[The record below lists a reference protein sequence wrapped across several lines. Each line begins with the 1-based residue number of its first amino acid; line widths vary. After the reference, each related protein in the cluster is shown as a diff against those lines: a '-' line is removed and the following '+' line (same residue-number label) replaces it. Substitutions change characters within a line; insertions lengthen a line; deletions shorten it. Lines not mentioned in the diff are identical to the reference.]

1 MKKLP
6 IIISIVASLAVGIGA
21 GIAIGV
27 ATSNTKAKP
36 NSSSEPFSSSESVPS
51 ISSSSISSESSIPSS
66 SSSSSSSSISSL
78 PVVVNYIVSFKN
90 YDGTLLS
97 ETVVKEGATATYTG
111 PTPTR
116 METAECTYTFSGWDQ
131 PLENI
136 TSDCVRVAQFTETLK
151 PVTNYYKVTFKN
163 YDDTLLQEVTVE
175 EGHTAVYTG
184 QTPTKPNTPTHYYT
198 FTGWDASLENITS
211 DCVRVAQFSETQTK
225 YTVSFKNYD
234 GTLLYETY
242 VEAGKTATYMGPTPT
257 REEDAERTYTFKG
270 WDHSLENI
278 TEDLICVA
286 QYNETL
292 KPVTIYYK
300 VTFKNYDGTILQEV
314 NVEEGKNA
322 TYTGATPTRTNTPEF
337 TYTFIGWDGPLD
349 NITADCVRIAQY
361 STTNVEYTVKF
372 YNYDNQL
379 LYTDVVYYQGTA
391 TYYGETP
398 TREATSAYYYTFKG
412 WDKELTNVTK
422 SFSTKALYDAHGVS
436 KQITLKPS
444 NGQPD
449 SVMNVTYG
457 EAYDLGTPVNTGFTF
472 LGWFSNETTAI
483 PTSGT
488 WEYTDVSVL
497 TAKWGTGYYEFV
509 ENEDGYTV
517 SLTDEGKNV
526 SEIVIPTSFNGKS
539 VTALGENFL
548 RNNTNIEKI
557 TIPAT
562 IKKIPNYAFY
572 KCTKLSEVELNEGLE
587 RIGSYA
593 FDSCKLKVLI
603 IPSTCTVIEN
613 SAFEYN
619 SELYHVYLPI
629 SVTTVEQYAFYA
641 INASACICIE
651 YDYVPSWGNNW
662 RSGATVYTNCTKLVV
677 GEDYNYVIRNV
688 SGNDN
693 VIILRLS
700 QATSQLESFT
710 FPTAVEGIN
719 DIRVG
724 SNLFKSN
731 VNIRSVDLT
740 GVTRIGENAFLSCSN
755 LNNITFSNSLTII
768 GSYAFRYCTS
778 LTRLEIPSSVTEI
791 QSYAFDGC
799 SNLTYIYLPNSVTTI
814 GSYAFDDCKKSTIY
828 TNAHSSS
835 SGWAS
840 NWKGSQPIYY
850 DFVSLDATD
859 DFKYVTQTYMG
870 EQYVTITGLTA
881 TGLNKKNLVIPDQI
895 EGISDIRLINSL
907 FNGLSELV
915 SIDLGAGVTKIP
927 TSCFANCSK
936 LETVVLH
943 NGVTSIGQSAFIH
956 CSKLTSINMPSTLTT
971 IGRQAFDYCT
981 SLREIVI
988 PISVTTIEA
997 YAFDEMGKIAI
1008 LIEAS
1013 VAQPNWKQYWSGS
1026 SPANKQFIYDYV
1038 SSGVTGDYRY
1048 AKTSNGVTDSIYIL
1062 GLVESSV
1069 STNLVIPNEIEGVTN
1084 IKIANYAFDGNTI
1097 IKTVDLG
1104 NSVTYIG
1111 SYAFRNCSSLRQAI
1125 IPAGCT
1131 VIKAYAFQGCSTEC
1145 VLNCEANEKPD
1156 AWENNWN
1163 TSNCQVIWGY
1173 TR

>member
-6 IIISIVASLAVGIGA
+6 IIISIVASLTVGA
-21 GIAIGV
+21 GIGLAIGLT
-27 ATSNTKAKP
+27 TSNTKT
-36 NSSSEPFSSSESVPS
+36 NLTTSSVPS
-51 ISSSSISSESSIPSS
+51 NSS
-66 SSSSSSSSISSL
+66 SSSSSSVSSSSSSGSSSSL
-78 PVVVNYIVSFKN
+78 PIIVNYTVSFKN

-97 ETVVKEGATATYTG
+97 ESVVEKGGTVIYTG

-116 METAECTYTFSGWDQ
+116 METATCTYTFTGWDQ

-136 TSDCVRVAQFTETLK
+136 TSDCVRVAQYEEILK

-163 YDDTLLQEVTVE
+163 YDGTLLQEVTVE
-175 EGHTAVYTG
+175 EGKTAVYSAS
-184 QTPTKPNTPTHYYT
+184 TPTKPSTPTHTYT
-198 FTGWDASLENITS
+198 FTGWDGSLENITS
-211 DCVRVAQFSETQTK
+211 DCVRIAQFSETQVK
-225 YTVSFKNYD
+225 FTVSFKNYD
-234 GTLLYETY
+234 DTLLYETY
-242 VEAGKTATYMGPTPT
+242 VESGKTATYMGPTPVRPET
-257 REEDAERTYTFKG
+257 NEYSYTFSG
-270 WDHSLENI
+270 WDHSLENV
-278 TEDLICVA
+278 TTDLICVA
-286 QYNETL
+286 QYIEIQ
-292 KPVTIYYK
+292 KPITIYHK

-314 NVEEGKNA
+314 NVEDGKNA

-337 TYTFIGWDGPLD
+337 TYTFTGWDGSLE
-349 NITADCVRIAQY
+349 NITSDCVRVAQY
-361 STTNVEYTVKF
+361 STSNVEYTVKF

-379 LYTDVVYYQGTA
+379 LYTDVVYYQETA
-391 TYYGETP
+391 TYYGPTP
-398 TREATSAYYYTFKG
+398 TREASSAYYYTFKG

-422 SFSTKALYDAHGVS
+422 SFTTKAVFDAHGVS

-449 SVMNVTYG
+449 SVITVTYG

-472 LGWFSNETTAI
+472 LGWFANETLAI

-488 WEYTDVSVL
+488 WEYEGVSVV

-517 SLTDEGKNV
+517 SLTDEGKSV
-526 SEIVIPTSFNGKS
+526 SEIVIPISFNNKP
-539 VTALGENFL
+539 VTALGANFSREN
-548 RNNTNIEKI
+548 TKIEKI
-557 TIPAT
+557 SIPAT

-572 KCTKLSEVELNEGLE
+572 KCTKLSEVVLNEGLE
-587 RIGSYA
+587 RIGAYA
-593 FDSCKLKVLI
+593 FDGCKLKTLI
-603 IPSTCTVIEN
+603 VPSTCRVIEN

-619 SELYHVYLPI
+619 SELYHIYLPI
-629 SVTTVEQYAFYA
+629 SVVTVEQYAFYS
-641 INASACICIE
+641 INASAYICIE
-651 YDYVPSWGNNW
+651 HDYVPSWGSYW
-662 RSGATVYTNCTKLVV
+662 RSGTPVYTNCTKLVV
-677 GEDYNYVIRNV
+677 GEDYNYAIRNV
-688 SGNDN
+688 SGNNN

-700 QATSQLESFT
+700 QAASQLESFT
-710 FPTAVEGIN
+710 FPTAVEGIG
-719 DIRVG
+719 DIRVA

-740 GVTRIGENAFLSCSN
+740 GVTRIDESAFVSCSN
-755 LNNITFSNSLTII
+755 LSNITFSNSLTII
-768 GSYAFRYCTS
+768 GSHAFRYCTS

-799 SNLTYIYLPNSVTTI
+799 SNLTYIYLPSSVTTI
-814 GSYAFDDCKKSTIY
+814 GTYAFDDCNKSTIY

-881 TGLNKKNLVIPDQI
+881 TGLNKKNLIIPDQI
-895 EGISDIRLINSL
+895 EGISDIRLPANL
-907 FNGLSELV
+907 FNGFSELV

-927 TSCFANCSK
+927 TNCFANCTK

-943 NGVTSIGQSAFIH
+943 NGVTSIGQSAFLK
-956 CSKLTSINMPSTLTT
+956 CSKLKSINMPSTLTT

-1026 SPANKQFIYDYV
+1026 SITNKQIIYDYV
-1038 SSGVTGDYRY
+1038 SSGVEGSYRY
-1048 AKTSNGVTDSIYIL
+1048 AKTSNGVTDAIYIL
-1062 GLVESSV
+1062 GLVEG
-1069 STNLVIPNEIEGVTN
+1069 STDVNLVVPNQIEGVSN

-1097 IKTVDLG
+1097 IKTIDLG
-1104 NSVTYIG
+1104 TSVTYIG
-1111 SYAFRNCSSLRQAI
+1111 SYAFRGDSSLRQVI
-1125 IPAGCT
+1125 IPLNCT
-1131 VIKAYAFQGCSTEC
+1131 VIKAYAFQNCSTEC
-1145 VLNCEANEKPD
+1145 VLNCEVSEKPEG
-1156 AWENNWN
+1156 WETNWN
-1163 TSNCQVIWGY
+1163 ISNCQVVYGY

>member
-6 IIISIVASLAVGIGA
+6 IIISAVVAL
-21 GIAIGV
+21 AIGV
-27 ATSNTKAKP
+27 GAGLAIGFASSNTKTKP
-36 NSSSEPFSSSESVPS
+36 NSSSEPFFSSESVPS
-51 ISSSSISSESSIPSS
+51 ISSSSSSSSESSIPSS
-66 SSSSSSSSISSL
+66 SSVPSSSSTTSSL

-97 ETVVKEGATATYTG
+97 ETVVKEGETATYTG
-111 PTPTR
+111 PTPVR
-116 METAECTYTFSGWDQ
+116 AETAECTYTFSGWDQ

-136 TSDCVRVAQFTETLK
+136 TSDCVRVAQYTETLK

-163 YDDTLLQEVTVE
+163 YDDTL
-175 EGHTAVYTG
+175 
-184 QTPTKPNTPTHYYT
+184 
-198 FTGWDASLENITS
+198 
-211 DCVRVAQFSETQTK
+211 
-225 YTVSFKNYD
+225 
-234 GTLLYETY
+234 
-242 VEAGKTATYMGPTPT
+242 
-257 REEDAERTYTFKG
+257 
-270 WDHSLENI
+270 
-278 TEDLICVA
+278 
-286 QYNETL
+286 
-292 KPVTIYYK
+292 
-300 VTFKNYDGTILQEV
+300 LQEV

-337 TYTFIGWDGPLD
+337 TYTFTGWDASLE

-361 STTNVEYTVKF
+361 SATNVEYTVKF

-449 SVMNVTYG
+449 SVLQVTYG

-688 SGNDN
+688 SGNDS

-731 VNIRSVDLT
+731 VNIRSVDLSN
-740 GVTRIGENAFLSCSN
+740 VTRIGENAFLSCSN
-755 LNNITFSNSLTII
+755 LSNITFSNSLTII

-778 LTRLEIPSSVTEI
+778 LTRLEIPTSVTEI
-791 QSYAFDGC
+791 QSYGFDGC
-799 SNLTYIYLPNSVTTI
+799 SNLTYIYLPSSVTTI
-814 GSYAFDDCKKSTIY
+814 GSYAFDDCNKSTIY
-828 TNAHSSS
+828 TNAHSAS

-840 NWKGSQPIYY
+840 NWKGGQPIYY
-850 DFVSLDATD
+850 DFVSVDATD
-859 DFKYVTQTYMG
+859 DFKYVTQSYMG
-870 EQYVTITGLTA
+870 ESYVTITGLTA

-915 SIDLGAGVTKIP
+915 SIDLGIGVTKIP
-927 TSCFANCSK
+927 TSCFSNCSK

-943 NGVTSIGQSAFIH
+943 NGVTSIGQSAFLH

-997 YAFDEMGKIAI
+997 YAFDSMGKIAI

-1062 GLVESSV
+1062 GLVEGST
-1069 STNLVIPNEIEGVTN
+1069 STNLVVPDQIEGISN

-1111 SYAFRNCSSLRQAI
+1111 SYAFRNCSSLRQVI

-1145 VLNCEANEKPD
+1145 VLNCEVNEKPD

-1163 TSNCQVIWGY
+1163 ISNCQVIWGY

>member
-6 IIISIVASLAVGIGA
+6 ILISIVASLAVGIAA
-21 GIAIGV
+21 GIAIGIS
-27 ATSNTKAKP
+27 TSNAKSKP
-36 NSSSEPFSSSESVPS
+36 ISSSEPTTSSQSSTSSSLFTSS
-51 ISSSSISSESSIPSS
+51 QSSTSSSSTSSF
-66 SSSSSSSSISSL
+66 
-78 PVVVNYIVSFKN
+78 PVVVNYTVSFKN

-97 ETVVKEGATATYTG
+97 ETVVEEGKTATYTG

-116 METAECTYTFSGWDQ
+116 AETAEATYTFSGWDQ

-136 TSDCVRVAQFTETLK
+136 TSDCVRVAQYTETLK

-163 YDDTLLQEVTVE
+163 YNDTLLQEVTVE

-184 QTPTKPNTPTHYYT
+184 QTPTKPNTPTHQYA

-337 TYTFIGWDGPLD
+337 TYTFTGWDGSLE

-539 VTALGENFL
+539 VTALGANFL
-548 RNNTNIEKI
+548 KQNTVIEKI
-557 TIPAT
+557 TIPGT
-562 IKKIPNYAFY
+562 IKNIPEYSFY
-572 KCTKLSEVELNEGLE
+572 YCTKLSEVVFNDGLLTIGQHAFEG
-587 RIGSYA
+587 
-593 FDSCKLKVLI
+593 CKLTKLI
-603 IPSTCTVIEN
+603 IPSTCTTIGR
-613 SAFEYN
+613 SAFDYN
-619 SELYHVYLPI
+619 KSLYHIYIPS
-629 SVTTVEQYAFYA
+629 SVETIEAYAFDVLTNLTY
-641 INASACICIE
+641 ICIE
-651 YDYVPSWGNNW
+651 HESIPSGWSSNW
-662 RSGATVYTNCTKLVV
+662 SSCVTYTGTIKLVE
-677 GEDYNYVIRNV
+677 GEDFNYAVRSIYGDMNV
-688 SGNDN
+688 T
-693 VIILRLS
+693 VLRLS
-700 QATSQLESFT
+700 DETSKLQNYT
-710 FPTAVEGIN
+710 FPSEIEGIT
-719 DIRVG
+719 
-724 SNLFKSN
+724 
-731 VNIRSVDLT
+731 NIRLAQKLFVNNKYIRNINLT
-740 GVTRIGENAFLSCSN
+740 GVTRIGENVFNSCTN
-755 LNNITFSNSLTII
+755 LETVTFSNSLTFI
-768 GSYAFRYCTS
+768 GSGAFRYCYA
-778 LTRLEIPSSVTEI
+778 LTRVEIPSSVTEI
-791 QSYAFDGC
+791 QSCAFDSCTG
-799 SNLTYIYLPNSVTTI
+799 LTYIYIPNTVITIGNYAFDVCNKSTIYTNAHSANSGWSSSFKGNQPIYYDFVSLNELEDFNYVVQSYLGDSYVTITGVKASAKQKKNLVIPDEIEGINDIRLTSSLCSEMHQLVSIDLGTGVTKVPNFCFLSCINLETVVLHDGVTSIGQKAFYNCAKLSSINMPASLTTISSQAFDYCYALREVVIPIGVTTI
-814 GSYAFDDCKKSTIY
+814 GSYAFDD
-828 TNAHSSS
+828 
-835 SGWAS
+835 SGRMA
-840 NWKGSQPIYY
+840 
-850 DFVSLDATD
+850 L
-859 DFKYVTQTYMG
+859 
-870 EQYVTITGLTA
+870 
-881 TGLNKKNLVIPDQI
+881 
-895 EGISDIRLINSL
+895 
-907 FNGLSELV
+907 
-915 SIDLGAGVTKIP
+915 
-927 TSCFANCSK
+927 
-936 LETVVLH
+936 
-943 NGVTSIGQSAFIH
+943 
-956 CSKLTSINMPSTLTT
+956 
-971 IGRQAFDYCT
+971 
-981 SLREIVI
+981 
-988 PISVTTIEA
+988 
-997 YAFDEMGKIAI
+997 

-1013 VAQPNWKQYWSGS
+1013 VTQPGWSSNWYGS
-1026 SPANKQFIYDYV
+1026 TTANKQIIYDYV
-1038 SSGVTGDYRY
+1038 SSGAADDFRY
-1048 AKTSNGVTDSIYIL
+1048 VKTSNGVTDAIHIL
-1062 GLVESSV
+1062 GLVEG
-1069 STNLVIPNEIEGVTN
+1069 STNVNLVVPDQIEGVAN
-1084 IKIANYAFDGNTI
+1084 IKIATYAFDGNTI

-1104 NSVTYIG
+1104 ASVTYIG
-1111 SYAFRNCSSLRQAI
+1111 TYAFRGNSSLVSVI
-1125 IPAGCT
+1125 IPAACT
-1131 VIKAYAFQGCSTEC
+1131 VIKNDAFNNLNSSC
-1145 VLNCEANEKPD
+1145 VLYCEAPEKPTT
-1156 AWENNWN
+1156 WETNWN
-1163 TSNCQVIWGY
+1163 RNSYQVVWGY

>member
-6 IIISIVASLAVGIGA
+6 IIISIVASLTVGA
-21 GIAIGV
+21 GIGLAIGLT
-27 ATSNTKAKP
+27 TSNTKT
-36 NSSSEPFSSSESVPS
+36 NLTTSSVPS
-51 ISSSSISSESSIPSS
+51 NSS
-66 SSSSSSSSISSL
+66 SSSSSSVSSSSSSGSSSSL
-78 PVVVNYIVSFKN
+78 PIIVNYTVSFKN

-97 ETVVKEGATATYTG
+97 ESVVEKGGTAIYTG

-116 METAECTYTFSGWDQ
+116 TETATCTYTFTGWDQ

-136 TSDCVRVAQFTETLK
+136 TSDCVRVAQYEEILK

-163 YDDTLLQEVTVE
+163 YDGTLLQEVTVE
-175 EGHTAVYTG
+175 EGKTAVYSAS
-184 QTPTKPNTPTHYYT
+184 TPTKPSTPTHTYT
-198 FTGWDASLENITS
+198 FTGWDGSLENITS
-211 DCVRVAQFSETQTK
+211 DCVRIAQFSETQVK
-225 YTVSFKNYD
+225 FTVSFKNYD
-234 GTLLYETY
+234 DTLLYETY
-242 VEAGKTATYMGPTPT
+242 VESGKTATYMGPTPVRPET
-257 REEDAERTYTFKG
+257 NEYSYTFSG
-270 WDHSLENI
+270 WNHSLENV
-278 TEDLICVA
+278 TTDLICVA
-286 QYNETL
+286 QYIEIQ
-292 KPVTIYYK
+292 KPITIYHK

-314 NVEEGKNA
+314 NVEDGKNA

-337 TYTFIGWDGPLD
+337 TYTFTGWDGSLE
-349 NITADCVRIAQY
+349 NITSDCVRVAQY
-361 STTNVEYTVKF
+361 STSNVEYTVKF

-379 LYTDVVYYQGTA
+379 LYTDVVYYQETA
-391 TYYGETP
+391 TYYGPTP
-398 TREATSAYYYTFKG
+398 TREASSAYYYTFKG

-422 SFSTKALYDAHGVS
+422 SFTTKAVFDAHGVS

-449 SVMNVTYG
+449 SVVTVTYG

-472 LGWFSNETTAI
+472 LGWFANETLAI

-488 WEYTDVSVL
+488 WEYEGVSVV

-517 SLTDEGKNV
+517 SLTDEGKSV

-539 VTALGENFL
+539 VTALGTNFSREN
-548 RNNTNIEKI
+548 TKIEKI

-572 KCTKLSEVELNEGLE
+572 KCTKLSEVVLNEGLE

-593 FDSCKLKVLI
+593 FDSCQLKKVI

-619 SELYHVYLPI
+619 KDLYQVYLPI
-629 SVTTVEQYAFYA
+629 SVTTVEQYAFYS
-641 INASACICIE
+641 INASAYICIE
-651 YDYVPSWGNNW
+651 HSSVPSWGNNW
-662 RSGATVYTNCTKLVV
+662 RSGATVYTSCTKLVE

-700 QATSQLESFT
+700 KATSQLESFT
-710 FPTAVEGIN
+710 FPTAVEGIS
-719 DIRVG
+719 DIRVA

-740 GVTRIGENAFLSCSN
+740 GVTRIGENAFMSCSN
-755 LNNITFSNSLTII
+755 LSNITFSNSLTII

-799 SNLTYIYLPNSVTTI
+799 SNLTYIYLPSSVTTI
-814 GSYAFDDCKKSTIY
+814 GRYAFDDCPKSTIY

-835 SGWAS
+835 SGWES

-859 DFKYVTQTYMG
+859 DFNYVTQTYMG

-881 TGLNKKNLVIPDQI
+881 AGLNKKNLVIPDQI
-895 EGISDIRLINSL
+895 EGISDIRLPANL

-927 TSCFANCSK
+927 TNCFANCTK

-943 NGVTSIGQSAFIH
+943 NGVTSIGQSAFLK

-1013 VAQPNWKQYWSGS
+1013 VNQPNWKQYWSGS
-1026 SPANKQFIYDYV
+1026 SAANKQFVYDYA
-1038 SSGVTGDYRY
+1038 SSGVEGSYRY
-1048 AKTSNGVTDSIYIL
+1048 AKTSNGVTDAIYIL
-1062 GLVESSV
+1062 GLVEGFTDV
-1069 STNLVIPNEIEGVTN
+1069 NLVVPNQIEGVSN

-1097 IKTVDLG
+1097 IKTIDLG
-1104 NSVTYIG
+1104 TSVTYIG
-1111 SYAFRNCSSLRQAI
+1111 SYAFRGDSSLRQVI
-1125 IPAGCT
+1125 IPLNCT
-1131 VIKAYAFQGCSTEC
+1131 VIKAYAFQNCSTEC
-1145 VLNCEANEKPD
+1145 VLNCEVSEKPEG
-1156 AWENNWN
+1156 WETNWN
-1163 TSNCQVIWGY
+1163 ISNCQVVYDY

>member
-21 GIAIGV
+21 GIAIGIS
-27 ATSNTKAKP
+27 TSNTKTKP
-36 NSSSEPFSSSESVPS
+36 TTSSQ
-51 ISSSSISSESSIPSS
+51 SSISSVSSTSS
-66 SSSSSSSSISSL
+66 SSSTSSVSSISSTSSISSL
-78 PVVVNYIVSFKN
+78 PIVVNYIVSFKN

-97 ETVVKEGATATYTG
+97 ETVVEEGKTATYTG

-116 METAECTYTFSGWDQ
+116 AETAEATYTFSGWDQ

-136 TSDCVRVAQFTETLK
+136 TSDCVRVAQYTETLK

-163 YDDTLLQEVTVE
+163 YNDTLLQEVTVE

-184 QTPTKPNTPTHYYT
+184 QTPTKPNTPTHQYT

-234 GTLLYETY
+234 GALLYETY

-257 REEDAERTYTFKG
+257 REEDAERTYSFKG

-337 TYTFIGWDGPLD
+337 TYTFTGWDGSLE

-472 LGWFSNETTAI
+472 LGWYADETTAI
-483 PTSGT
+483 PTSGI
-488 WEYTDVSVL
+488 WEYPNVSVL

-539 VTALGENFL
+539 VTALGANFL
-548 RNNTNIEKI
+548 RQNTVIEKI
-557 TIPAT
+557 TIPGT
-562 IKKIPNYAFY
+562 IKNIPEYSFY
-572 KCTKLSEVELNEGLE
+572 YCTKLSEVVFNDGLLTIGQHAFEG
-587 RIGSYA
+587 
-593 FDSCKLKVLI
+593 CKLTKLI
-603 IPSTCTVIEN
+603 IPSTCTTIGR
-613 SAFEYN
+613 SAFDYN
-619 SELYHVYLPI
+619 QSLYHIYIPS
-629 SVTTVEQYAFYA
+629 SVETIEAYAFDVLTNLTY
-641 INASACICIE
+641 ICIE
-651 YDYVPSWGNNW
+651 HESIPSGWSSNW
-662 RSGATVYTNCTKLVV
+662 SSYTTYTGTIKLVE
-677 GEDYNYVIRNV
+677 GEDFNYAVRSIYGDMNV
-688 SGNDN
+688 T
-693 VIILRLS
+693 VLRLS
-700 QATSQLESFT
+700 DETSKLQNYT
-710 FPTAVEGIN
+710 FPSEIEGIT
-719 DIRVG
+719 
-724 SNLFKSN
+724 
-731 VNIRSVDLT
+731 NIRLAQKLFVNNKYIRNINLT
-740 GVTRIGENAFLSCSN
+740 GVTRIGENVFNSCTN
-755 LNNITFSNSLTII
+755 LETVTFSNSLTFI
-768 GSYAFRYCTS
+768 GSGAFRYCYA
-778 LTRLEIPSSVTEI
+778 LTRVEIPSSVTEI
-791 QSYAFDGC
+791 QSCAFDSCTG
-799 SNLTYIYLPNSVTTI
+799 LTYIYIPNTVITIGNYAFDVCNKSTIYTNAHSANSGWSSSFKGNQPIYYDFVSLNELEDFNYVVQSYLGDSYVTITGVKASAKQKKNLVIPDEIEGINDIRLTSSLCSEMHQLVSIDLGTGVTKVPNFCFLSCINLETVVLHDGVTSIGQKAFYNCAKLSSINMPASLTTISSQAFDYCYALREVVIPIGVTTI
-814 GSYAFDDCKKSTIY
+814 GSYAFDD
-828 TNAHSSS
+828 
-835 SGWAS
+835 SGRMA
-840 NWKGSQPIYY
+840 
-850 DFVSLDATD
+850 L
-859 DFKYVTQTYMG
+859 
-870 EQYVTITGLTA
+870 
-881 TGLNKKNLVIPDQI
+881 
-895 EGISDIRLINSL
+895 
-907 FNGLSELV
+907 
-915 SIDLGAGVTKIP
+915 
-927 TSCFANCSK
+927 
-936 LETVVLH
+936 
-943 NGVTSIGQSAFIH
+943 
-956 CSKLTSINMPSTLTT
+956 
-971 IGRQAFDYCT
+971 
-981 SLREIVI
+981 
-988 PISVTTIEA
+988 
-997 YAFDEMGKIAI
+997 

-1013 VAQPNWKQYWSGS
+1013 VTQPGWSSNWYGS
-1026 SPANKQFIYDYV
+1026 TTANKQIIYDYV
-1038 SSGVTGDYRY
+1038 SSGATDDFRY
-1048 AKTSNGVTDSIYIL
+1048 VKTSNGVSDAIHIL
-1062 GLVESSV
+1062 GLVEG
-1069 STNLVIPNEIEGVTN
+1069 STNVNLVVPDQIEGVAN
-1084 IKIANYAFDGNTI
+1084 IKIATYAFDGNTI

-1104 NSVTYIG
+1104 ASVTYIG
-1111 SYAFRNCSSLRQAI
+1111 TYAFRGNSSLVSVI
-1125 IPAGCT
+1125 IPAACT
-1131 VIKAYAFQGCSTEC
+1131 VIKNDAFNNLNSSC
-1145 VLNCEANEKPD
+1145 VLYCEAPEKPTT
-1156 AWENNWN
+1156 WETNWN
-1163 TSNCQVIWGY
+1163 RNSYQVVWGY

>member
-6 IIISIVASLAVGIGA
+6 IIISIVASLTVGVGIGL
-21 GIAIGV
+21 AIGF
-27 ATSNTKAKP
+27 ASSNTKSTT
-36 NSSSEPFSSSESVPS
+36 SSQPSTSSVPT
-51 ISSSSISSESSIPSS
+51 SSSSSSSSASS
-66 SSSSSSSSISSL
+66 SSSSSSSSSL
-78 PVVVNYIVSFKN
+78 PLIENYTVSFKN

-97 ETVVKEGATATYTG
+97 ESVVEKGGTAIYTG

-116 METAECTYTFSGWDQ
+116 METATCTYTFTGWDQ

-136 TSDCVRVAQFTETLK
+136 TSDCVRVAQYEEILK

-163 YDDTLLQEVTVE
+163 YDGTLLQEVTIE
-175 EGHTAVYTG
+175 EGKTATYSG
-184 QTPTKPNTPTHYYT
+184 QTPTKPSTPTHSYT
-198 FTGWDASLENITS
+198 FIGWDGSLENITS
-211 DCVRVAQFSETQTK
+211 DCVRIAQFSETQVK
-225 YTVSFKNYD
+225 FTVSFKNYD
-234 GTLLYETY
+234 DTLLYETY
-242 VEAGKTATYMGPTPT
+242 VESGKTATYMGPTPVRPET
-257 REEDAERTYTFKG
+257 NEYSYTFSG
-270 WDHSLENI
+270 WDHSLENV
-278 TEDLICVA
+278 TTDLVCVA
-286 QYNETL
+286 QYTETQ
-292 KPVTIYYK
+292 KPITIYHK

-314 NVEEGKNA
+314 NVEGGKNA

-337 TYTFIGWDGPLD
+337 TYTFTGWDGSLE
-349 NITADCVRIAQY
+349 NITADCVRVAQY

-372 YNYDNQL
+372 YNYNDQL
-379 LYTDVVYYQGTA
+379 LYTDVVYYQETA
-391 TYYGETP
+391 VYYGPTP
-398 TREATSAYYYTFKG
+398 TREATSAYYYTFAG

-422 SFSTKALYDAHGVS
+422 SFSTKAIFDTHGVS

-449 SVMNVTYG
+449 SVVTVTYG

-472 LGWFSNETTAI
+472 LGWFANETLAI

-488 WEYTDVSVL
+488 WEYESVSVV

-517 SLTDEGKNV
+517 SLTDEGKGV

-539 VTALGENFL
+539 VTALGEYFL

-572 KCTKLSEVELNEGLE
+572 KCTKLSEVVLNEGLE
-587 RIGSYA
+587 RIGAYA
-593 FDSCKLKVLI
+593 FDSCKLKTLI
-603 IPSTCTVIEN
+603 VPSTCTVIEN

-619 SELYHVYLPI
+619 KDLYQVYLPI
-629 SVTTVEQYAFYA
+629 SVITVEQYAFYS
-641 INASACICIE
+641 INASAYICIE
-651 YDYVPSWGNNW
+651 HDYVPSWGNNW
-662 RSGATVYTNCTKLVV
+662 RSGASVYTNCTKLVI
-677 GEDYNYVIRNV
+677 GEDYNYAIRNV

-700 QATSQLESFT
+700 EATSQLESFT
-710 FPTAVEGIN
+710 FPTTVEGIS
-719 DIRVG
+719 DIRVA

-731 VNIRSVDLT
+731 VNIRSVNLSN
-740 GVTRIGENAFLSCSN
+740 VTRIGENAFINCSN
-755 LNNITFSNSLTII
+755 LSNITFSNSLTII

-799 SNLTYIYLPNSVTTI
+799 SNLTYIYLPSSVTTI
-814 GSYAFDDCKKSTIY
+814 GSYSFDDCPKSTIY

-835 SGWAS
+835 SGWGGH
-840 NWKGSQPIYY
+840 WKGSQPIYY

-870 EQYVTITGLTA
+870 GQYVTITGLTA

-895 EGISDIRLINSL
+895 EGINDIRLPADL
-907 FNGLSELV
+907 FNGFSELV

-927 TSCFANCSK
+927 TNCFANCTK

-943 NGVTSIGQSAFIH
+943 NGVTSIGQSAFLK

-988 PISVTTIEA
+988 PISVATIEA

-1013 VAQPNWKQYWSGS
+1013 VNQPNWKQYWSGS
-1026 SPANKQFIYDYV
+1026 NSTNKQFIYDYV
-1038 SSGVTGDYRY
+1038 SSGVEGSYRY
-1048 AKTSNGVTDSIYIL
+1048 AKTSNGVADAIYIL
-1062 GLVESSV
+1062 GLVDG
-1069 STNLVIPNEIEGVTN
+1069 STDVNLVVPNQIEGVSN

-1097 IKTVDLG
+1097 IKTIDLG
-1104 NSVTYIG
+1104 TSVTYIG
-1111 SYAFRNCSSLRQAI
+1111 SYAFRGDSSLRQVI
-1125 IPAGCT
+1125 IPLNCT
-1131 VIKAYAFQGCSTEC
+1131 VIKAYAFQNCSTEC
-1145 VLNCEANEKPD
+1145 VLNCEVSEKP
-1156 AWENNWN
+1156 AGWETNWN
-1163 TSNCQVIWGY
+1163 ISNCQVVYGY

>member
-6 IIISIVASLAVGIGA
+6 IIISIVASLTVGVGIGL
-21 GIAIGV
+21 AIGF
-27 ATSNTKAKP
+27 ASSNTKPTA
-36 NSSSEPFSSSESVPS
+36 SSQPSTSNVPT
-51 ISSSSISSESSIPSS
+51 SS
-66 SSSSSSSSISSL
+66 SSSSSSSSSGSSSSSSSSL
-78 PVVVNYIVSFKN
+78 PFIENYTVSFKN

-97 ETVVKEGATATYTG
+97 ESVVEKGGTAIYTG

-116 METAECTYTFSGWDQ
+116 METATCTYTFTGWDQ
-131 PLENI
+131 VLENI
-136 TSDCVRVAQFTETLK
+136 TSDCVRVAQYEEILK

-163 YDDTLLQEVTVE
+163 YDGTLLQEVTVE
-175 EGHTAVYTG
+175 EGKTATYSG
-184 QTPTKPNTPTHYYT
+184 QTPTKPSTPTYSYT
-198 FTGWDASLENITS
+198 FIGWDGSLENITS
-211 DCVRVAQFSETQTK
+211 DCVRIAQFSETQVK
-225 YTVSFKNYD
+225 FTVSFKNYD
-234 GTLLYETY
+234 DTLLYETY
-242 VEAGKTATYMGPTPT
+242 VESGKTATYMGPTPVRPET
-257 REEDAERTYTFKG
+257 NEYSYTFSG
-270 WDHSLENI
+270 WDHSLENV
-278 TEDLICVA
+278 TTDLICVA
-286 QYNETL
+286 QYTETQ
-292 KPVTIYYK
+292 KPITIYHK

-314 NVEEGKNA
+314 NVEDGKNA

-337 TYTFIGWDGPLD
+337 TYTFTGWDGSLE
-349 NITADCVRIAQY
+349 NITADCVRVAQY

-379 LYTDVVYYQGTA
+379 LYTDVVYYQETA
-391 TYYGETP
+391 TYYGPTP
-398 TREATSAYYYTFKG
+398 TREATSSYYYTFNG

-422 SFSTKALYDAHGVS
+422 SFSTKPVFEAHGLT
-436 KQITLKPS
+436 KQITLKPN
-444 NGQPD
+444 NGQAN
-449 SVMNVTYG
+449 SVLNVTFG
-457 EAYDLGTPVNTGFTF
+457 ESYDLGTPINTGFTF
-472 LGWFSNETTAI
+472 LGWYADESTVI
-483 PTSGT
+483 PTSGI
-488 WEYTDVSVL
+488 WEYEGVSVL
-497 TAKWGTGYYEFV
+497 TANWGTGYYEFV
-509 ENEDGYTV
+509 ENGDDGYTV
-517 SLTDEGKNV
+517 SLTAEGKAA
-526 SEIVIPTSFNGKS
+526 SEIVIPVSFNGKP
-539 VTALGENFL
+539 VNALGDNFL
-548 RNNTNIEKI
+548 RENTKIEKI

-562 IKKIPNYAFY
+562 IKRIPNYAFY
-572 KCTKLSEVELNEGLE
+572 ECTKLSEVVLNEGLE
-587 RIGSYA
+587 RIGAYA
-593 FDSCKLKVLI
+593 FDGCKLKTLI
-603 IPSTCTVIEN
+603 VPSTCAVIEN

-629 SVTTVEQYAFYA
+629 SVVTVEQYAFYS
-641 INASACICIE
+641 INASAYICIE
-651 YDYVPSWGNNW
+651 HDYVPSWGSYW
-662 RSGATVYTNCTKLVV
+662 RSGATVYTSCTKLVE

-688 SGNDN
+688 SGNNN

-700 QATSQLESFT
+700 EATKQLESFT
-710 FPTAVEGIN
+710 FPTAVEGIS
-719 DIRVG
+719 DIRVA

-740 GVTRIGENAFLSCSN
+740 GVTRIGESAFISCSN
-755 LNNITFSNSLTII
+755 LSNITFSNSLTII
-768 GSYAFRYCTS
+768 GSHAFRYCTS

-799 SNLTYIYLPNSVTTI
+799 SNLTYIYLPSSVTTI
-814 GSYAFDDCKKSTIY
+814 GTYAFDDCNKSTIY

-895 EGISDIRLINSL
+895 EGINDIRLPADL
-907 FNGLSELV
+907 FNGFSELV

-927 TSCFANCSK
+927 TNCFANCSK
-936 LETVVLH
+936 LETVLLH
-943 NGVTSIGQSAFIH
+943 NGVTSIGQNAFLK
-956 CSKLTSINMPSTLTT
+956 CSKLKSINMPSTLTT

-1026 SPANKQFIYDYV
+1026 SITNKQIIYDYV
-1038 SSGVTGDYRY
+1038 SSGVTGDFRY
-1048 AKTSNGVTDSIYIL
+1048 AKTSNGVTDAIHIL
-1062 GLVESSV
+1062 GLVEG
-1069 STNLVIPNEIEGVTN
+1069 STDVNLVVPNQIEGVSN

-1111 SYAFRNCSSLRQAI
+1111 SYAFRNCSSLRQVI
-1125 IPAGCT
+1125 IPLNCT
-1131 VIKAYAFQGCSTEC
+1131 VIKAYAFQYCSTEC
-1145 VLNCEANEKPD
+1145 VLNCEVSEKPD
-1156 AWENNWN
+1156 GWETNWN
-1163 TSNCQVIWGY
+1163 ISNCQVVYGY

>member
-6 IIISIVASLAVGIGA
+6 IIISIVASLTVGA
-21 GIAIGV
+21 GIGLAIGLT
-27 ATSNTKAKP
+27 TSNTKT
-36 NSSSEPFSSSESVPS
+36 NLTTSSVPS
-51 ISSSSISSESSIPSS
+51 NSS
-66 SSSSSSSSISSL
+66 SSSSSSVSSSSSSGSSSSL
-78 PVVVNYIVSFKN
+78 PIIVNYTVSFKN

-97 ETVVKEGATATYTG
+97 ESVVEKGGTAIYTG

-116 METAECTYTFSGWDQ
+116 METATCTYTFTGWDQ

-136 TSDCVRVAQFTETLK
+136 TSDCVRVAQYEEMLK

-163 YDDTLLQEVTVE
+163 YDGTLLQEVTVE
-175 EGHTAVYTG
+175 EGKTAVYSAS
-184 QTPTKPNTPTHYYT
+184 TPTKPSTPTHTYT
-198 FTGWDASLENITS
+198 FTGWDGSLENITS
-211 DCVRVAQFSETQTK
+211 DCVRIAQFSETQVK
-225 YTVSFKNYD
+225 FTVSFKNYD
-234 GTLLYETY
+234 DTLLYETY
-242 VEAGKTATYMGPTPT
+242 VESGKTATYMGPTPVRPET
-257 REEDAERTYTFKG
+257 NEYSYTFSG
-270 WDHSLENI
+270 WDHSLENV
-278 TEDLICVA
+278 TTDLICVA
-286 QYNETL
+286 QYIEIQ
-292 KPVTIYYK
+292 KPITIYHK

-314 NVEEGKNA
+314 NVEDGKNA

-337 TYTFIGWDGPLD
+337 TYTFTGWDGSLE
-349 NITADCVRIAQY
+349 NITSDCVRVAQY

-379 LYTDVVYYQGTA
+379 LYTDVVYYQETA
-391 TYYGETP
+391 TYYGPTP
-398 TREATSAYYYTFKG
+398 TREASSAYYYTFKG

-422 SFSTKALYDAHGVS
+422 SFTTKAIFDAYGVS

-449 SVMNVTYG
+449 SVVTVTYG

-472 LGWFSNETTAI
+472 LGWFANETLAI

-488 WEYTDVSVL
+488 WEYEGVSVV

-517 SLTDEGKNV
+517 SLTDEGKSV
-526 SEIVIPTSFNGKS
+526 SEITIPTSFNGKS
-539 VTALGENFL
+539 VTALGTNFSREN
-548 RNNTNIEKI
+548 TKIERI

-572 KCTKLSEVELNEGLE
+572 KCTKLSEVVLNEGLE
-587 RIGSYA
+587 RIGAYA
-593 FDSCKLKVLI
+593 FDGCKLKTLI
-603 IPSTCTVIEN
+603 VPSTCTVIEN

-629 SVTTVEQYAFYA
+629 SVTTVEQYAFYS
-641 INASACICIE
+641 INASAYICIE
-651 YDYVPSWGNNW
+651 HDYVPSWGSYW
-662 RSGATVYTNCTKLVV
+662 RSGTPVYTNCTKLVV
-677 GEDYNYVIRNV
+677 GEDYNYAIRNV

-700 QATSQLESFT
+700 KATSQLESFT
-710 FPTAVEGIN
+710 FPTAVEGIS
-719 DIRVG
+719 DIRVA

-740 GVTRIGENAFLSCSN
+740 GVTRIGENAFMSCSN
-755 LNNITFSNSLTII
+755 LSNITFSNSLTII
-768 GSYAFRYCTS
+768 GSHAFRYCTS

-799 SNLTYIYLPNSVTTI
+799 SNLTYIYLPSSVTTI
-814 GSYAFDDCKKSTIY
+814 GSYAFDDCPKSTIY

-835 SGWAS
+835 SGWES

-859 DFKYVTQTYMG
+859 DFKYVAQTYMG

-895 EGISDIRLINSL
+895 EGISDIRLPANL
-907 FNGLSELV
+907 FNGFSELV

-927 TSCFANCSK
+927 TNCFANCTK

-943 NGVTSIGQSAFIH
+943 NGVTSIGQSAFLK

-1013 VAQPNWKQYWSGS
+1013 VNQPNWKQYWSGS
-1026 SPANKQFIYDYV
+1026 SVANKQFVYDYV
-1038 SSGVTGDYRY
+1038 SSGVEGSYRY
-1048 AKTSNGVTDSIYIL
+1048 AKTSNGVTDAIYIL
-1062 GLVESSV
+1062 GLVEGSTSV
-1069 STNLVIPNEIEGVTN
+1069 NLVIPDQIEGISS
-1084 IKIANYAFDGNTI
+1084 IKIANYSFDGNTV

-1111 SYAFRNCSSLRQAI
+1111 SYAFRNCSSLRQVI
-1125 IPAGCT
+1125 IPLNCT
-1131 VIKAYAFQGCSTEC
+1131 VIKAYAFQYCSTEC
-1145 VLNCEANEKPD
+1145 VLNCEVSEKPEG
-1156 AWENNWN
+1156 WETNWN
-1163 TSNCQVIWGY
+1163 ISNCQVVYGY

>member
-6 IIISIVASLAVGIGA
+6 IIISIVASLTVGVGIGL
-21 GIAIGV
+21 AIGF
-27 ATSNTKAKP
+27 ASSNTKP
-36 NSSSEPFSSSESVPS
+36 TTSSQPSTSSVPT
-51 ISSSSISSESSIPSS
+51 SSSSSLNSS
-66 SSSSSSSSISSL
+66 SSSSSNSSSSSL
-78 PVVVNYIVSFKN
+78 PLIENYTVSFKN
-90 YDGTLLS
+90 YDGTLIS
-97 ETVVKEGATATYTG
+97 ESVVEKGGTAIYTG

-116 METAECTYTFSGWDQ
+116 METATCTYTFTGWDQ

-136 TSDCVRVAQFTETLK
+136 TSDCVRVAQYEEILK

-163 YDDTLLQEVTVE
+163 YDGALLQEVTVE
-175 EGHTAVYTG
+175 EGKTATYSG
-184 QTPTKPNTPTHYYT
+184 QTPTKPSTPTYSYT
-198 FTGWDASLENITS
+198 FIGWDGSLENITS
-211 DCVRVAQFSETQTK
+211 DCVRIAQFSETQVK
-225 YTVSFKNYD
+225 FTVSFKNYD
-234 GTLLYETY
+234 DTLLYETY
-242 VEAGKTATYMGPTPT
+242 VESGKTATYMGPTPVRPET
-257 REEDAERTYTFKG
+257 NEYSYTFSG
-270 WDHSLENI
+270 WDHSLENV
-278 TEDLICVA
+278 TTDLICVA
-286 QYNETL
+286 QYTETQ
-292 KPVTIYYK
+292 KPITIYHK

-314 NVEEGKNA
+314 NVEDGKNVI
-322 TYTGATPTRTNTPEF
+322 YTGATPTRTNTPEF
-337 TYTFIGWDGPLD
+337 TYTFTGWDGSLE
-349 NITADCVRIAQY
+349 NIITDCVRVAQY

-379 LYTDVVYYQGTA
+379 LYTDVVYYQETA
-391 TYYGETP
+391 VYYGPTP
-398 TREATSAYYYTFKG
+398 TREATSSYYYTFAG
-412 WDKELTNVTK
+412 WDKDLTNVTK
-422 SFSTKALYDAHGVS
+422 SFTTKALYDAHGVS

-449 SVMNVTYG
+449 SVVTVTYG

-472 LGWFSNETTAI
+472 LGWFANETLAI

-488 WEYTDVSVL
+488 WEYEGVSVV

-517 SLTDEGKNV
+517 SLTDEGKGV

-539 VTALGENFL
+539 VTALGEDFL
-548 RNNTNIEKI
+548 RNNTKIEKI
-557 TIPAT
+557 SIPAT

-572 KCTKLSEVELNEGLE
+572 KCTKLSEVVLNEGLE
-587 RIGSYA
+587 RIGAYA
-593 FDSCKLKVLI
+593 FDSCKLKTLI
-603 IPSTCTVIEN
+603 VPSTCKVIEN

-619 SELYHVYLPI
+619 SELYHIYLPI
-629 SVTTVEQYAFYA
+629 SVTTVEQYAFYS
-641 INASACICIE
+641 INASAYICIE
-651 YDYVPSWGNNW
+651 HDYVPSWGSYW

-677 GEDYNYVIRNV
+677 GEDYNYAIRNV
-688 SGNDN
+688 SGNNN
-693 VIILRLS
+693 VVILRLS

-710 FPTAVEGIN
+710 FPTAVEGIS
-719 DIRVG
+719 DIRVA

-740 GVTRIGENAFLSCSN
+740 GVTRIGESAFISCSN
-755 LNNITFSNSLTII
+755 LSNITFSNSLTII
-768 GSYAFRYCTS
+768 GSHAFRYCTS

-799 SNLTYIYLPNSVTTI
+799 SNLTYIYLPSSVTTI
-814 GSYAFDDCKKSTIY
+814 GSYAFDDCPKSTIY

-835 SGWAS
+835 NGWGGH
-840 NWKGSQPIYY
+840 WKGSQPIYY

-881 TGLNKKNLVIPDQI
+881 IGLNKKNLVIPDQI
-895 EGISDIRLINSL
+895 EGINDIRLPANL
-907 FNGLSELV
+907 FNGFSELV

-927 TSCFANCSK
+927 TNCFANCTK

-943 NGVTSIGQSAFIH
+943 NGVTSIGQSAFLK

-1026 SPANKQFIYDYV
+1026 SATNKQIIYDYV
-1038 SSGVTGDYRY
+1038 SSGVTGDFRY
-1048 AKTSNGVTDSIYIL
+1048 AKTSNGVTDAIHIL
-1062 GLVESSV
+1062 GLVEGSTSV
-1069 STNLVIPNEIEGVTN
+1069 NLVVPDQIEGVSN

-1097 IKTVDLG
+1097 VKTVDLG

-1111 SYAFRNCSSLRQAI
+1111 SYAFRNCSSLRQVI
-1125 IPAGCT
+1125 IPLNCT
-1131 VIKAYAFQGCSTEC
+1131 VIKAYAFQYCSTEC
-1145 VLNCEANEKPD
+1145 VLNCEASEKP
-1156 AWENNWN
+1156 AGWETNWN
-1163 TSNCQVIWGY
+1163 ISNCQVVYGY

>member
-6 IIISIVASLAVGIGA
+6 IIISIVASLTVGA
-21 GIAIGV
+21 GIGLAIGLT
-27 ATSNTKAKP
+27 TSNTKTNLTTSSVP
-36 NSSSEPFSSSESVPS
+36 SNSSSP
-51 ISSSSISSESSIPSS
+51 SSSSASSSSSSVSS
-66 SSSSSSSSISSL
+66 SSSSSSSSSL
-78 PVVVNYIVSFKN
+78 PIIVNYTVSFKN

-97 ETVVKEGATATYTG
+97 ESVVEKGGTAIYTG

-116 METAECTYTFSGWDQ
+116 METATCTYTFTGWDQ

-136 TSDCVRVAQFTETLK
+136 TSDCVRVAQYEEILK

-163 YDDTLLQEVTVE
+163 YDGTLLQEVTVE
-175 EGHTAVYTG
+175 EGKTAVYSAS
-184 QTPTKPNTPTHYYT
+184 TPTKPSTPTHTYT
-198 FTGWDASLENITS
+198 FTGWDGSLENITS
-211 DCVRVAQFSETQTK
+211 DCVRIAQFSETQVK
-225 YTVSFKNYD
+225 FTVSFKNYD
-234 GTLLYETY
+234 DTLLYETY
-242 VEAGKTATYMGPTPT
+242 VESGKTATYMGPTPVRPET
-257 REEDAERTYTFKG
+257 NEYSYTFSG
-270 WDHSLENI
+270 WDHSLENV
-278 TEDLICVA
+278 TQDLICVA
-286 QYNETL
+286 QYTETQ
-292 KPVTIYYK
+292 KPITIYHK

-314 NVEEGKNA
+314 NVEDGKNA

-337 TYTFIGWDGPLD
+337 TYTFTGWDGSLE
-349 NITADCVRIAQY
+349 NITSDCVRVAQY

-372 YNYDNQL
+372 YNYNDQL
-379 LYTDVVYYQGTA
+379 LYTDVVYYQETA
-391 TYYGETP
+391 VYYGPTP
-398 TREATSAYYYTFKG
+398 TREATSSYYYTFAG
-412 WDKELTNVTK
+412 WDKDLTNVSK
-422 SFSTKALYDAHGVS
+422 SFTTKAVFDAHGVS

-449 SVMNVTYG
+449 SVVTVTYG
-457 EAYDLGTPVNTGFTF
+457 EAYNLGTPVNTGFTF
-472 LGWFSNETTAI
+472 LGWFANETLAI

-488 WEYTDVSVL
+488 WEYEGVSVV

-517 SLTDEGKNV
+517 SLTDEGKSV

-539 VTALGENFL
+539 VTALGTNFSREN
-548 RNNTNIEKI
+548 TKIEKI

-572 KCTKLSEVELNEGLE
+572 KCTKLSEVVLNEGLE

-593 FDSCKLKVLI
+593 FDSCQLKKVI

-619 SELYHVYLPI
+619 KDLYQVYLPI
-629 SVTTVEQYAFYA
+629 SVTTVEQYAFYS
-641 INASACICIE
+641 INASAYICIE
-651 YDYVPSWGNNW
+651 HSSVPSWGNNW
-662 RSGATVYTNCTKLVV
+662 RSGATVYTSCTKLVE
-677 GEDYNYVIRNV
+677 GEDYNYVTRSV
-688 SGNDN
+688 SGNNN

-700 QATSQLESFT
+700 EATSQLESFT
-710 FPTAVEGIN
+710 FPTVVEGIS
-719 DIRVG
+719 DIRVA

-740 GVTRIGENAFLSCSN
+740 GVTRIGENAFMSCSN
-755 LNNITFSNSLTII
+755 LSNITFSNSLTII

-799 SNLTYIYLPNSVTTI
+799 SNLTYIYLPSSVTTI
-814 GSYAFDDCKKSTIY
+814 GRYAFDDCPKSTIY

-835 SGWAS
+835 SGWES

-859 DFKYVTQTYMG
+859 DFKYVAQTYMG

-895 EGISDIRLINSL
+895 EGISDIRLPANL

-927 TSCFANCSK
+927 TNCFANCTK

-943 NGVTSIGQSAFIH
+943 NGVTSIGQSAFLK

-1026 SPANKQFIYDYV
+1026 SSANKQIIYDYV
-1038 SSGVTGDYRY
+1038 SSGVEGSYRY
-1048 AKTSNGVTDSIYIL
+1048 AKTSNGVTDAIHIL
-1062 GLVESSV
+1062 GLVEG
-1069 STNLVIPNEIEGVTN
+1069 STDVNLVVPNQIEGVSN

-1111 SYAFRNCSSLRQAI
+1111 SYAFRNCSSLRQVI
-1125 IPAGCT
+1125 IPLNCT
-1131 VIKAYAFQGCSTEC
+1131 VIKAYAFQYCSTEC
-1145 VLNCEANEKPD
+1145 VLNCEASEKPEG
-1156 AWENNWN
+1156 WETNWN
-1163 TSNCQVIWGY
+1163 ISNCQVVYGY

>member
-6 IIISIVASLAVGIGA
+6 IIISIVASLTVGVGIGL
-21 GIAIGV
+21 AIGF
-27 ATSNTKAKP
+27 ASSNTKP
-36 NSSSEPFSSSESVPS
+36 TTSSQPSTSSVPT
-51 ISSSSISSESSIPSS
+51 SSSSSLSS
-66 SSSSSSSSISSL
+66 SSSSSSNSSSSSL
-78 PVVVNYIVSFKN
+78 PLIENYTVSFKN
-90 YDGTLLS
+90 YDGTLIS
-97 ETVVKEGATATYTG
+97 ESVVEKGGTAIYTG

-116 METAECTYTFSGWDQ
+116 METATCTYTFTGWDQ

-136 TSDCVRVAQFTETLK
+136 TSDCVRVAQYEEILK

-163 YDDTLLQEVTVE
+163 YDGALLQEVTVE
-175 EGHTAVYTG
+175 EGKTATYSG
-184 QTPTKPNTPTHYYT
+184 QTPTKPSTPTYSYT
-198 FTGWDASLENITS
+198 FIGWDGSLENITS
-211 DCVRVAQFSETQTK
+211 DCVRIAQFSETQVK
-225 YTVSFKNYD
+225 FTVSFKNYD
-234 GTLLYETY
+234 DTLLYETY
-242 VEAGKTATYMGPTPT
+242 VESGKTATYMGPTPVRPET
-257 REEDAERTYTFKG
+257 NEYSYTFSG
-270 WDHSLENI
+270 WDHSLENVI
-278 TEDLICVA
+278 TDLICVA
-286 QYNETL
+286 QYTEIQ
-292 KPVTIYYK
+292 KPITIYHK

-314 NVEEGKNA
+314 NVEDGKNA

-337 TYTFIGWDGPLD
+337 TYTFTGWDGSLE
-349 NITADCVRIAQY
+349 NITADCVRVAQY
-361 STTNVEYTVKF
+361 STSNVEYTVKF
-372 YNYDNQL
+372 YNYNDQL
-379 LYTDVVYYQGTA
+379 LYTDVVYYQETA
-391 TYYGETP
+391 VYYGPAP
-398 TREATSAYYYTFKG
+398 TREATSSYYYTFAG
-412 WDKELTNVTK
+412 WDKDLTNVTK
-422 SFSTKALYDAHGVS
+422 SFSTKAIFDAHGIS

-449 SVMNVTYG
+449 SVVTVTYG

-472 LGWFSNETTAI
+472 LGWFANETLAI

-488 WEYTDVSVL
+488 WEYEGVSVV

-517 SLTDEGKNV
+517 SLTDEGKGV

-539 VTALGENFL
+539 VTALGEDFL
-548 RNNTNIEKI
+548 RNNTKIEKI
-557 TIPAT
+557 SIPAT

-572 KCTKLSEVELNEGLE
+572 KCTKLSEVVLNEGLE
-587 RIGSYA
+587 RIGAYA
-593 FDSCKLKVLI
+593 FDSCKLKTLI
-603 IPSTCTVIEN
+603 VPSTCKVIEN

-619 SELYHVYLPI
+619 SELYHIYLPI
-629 SVTTVEQYAFYA
+629 SVTTVEQYAFYS
-641 INASACICIE
+641 INASAYICIE
-651 YDYVPSWGNNW
+651 HDYVPSWGSYW

-677 GEDYNYVIRNV
+677 GEDYNYAIRNV
-688 SGNDN
+688 SGNNN

-710 FPTAVEGIN
+710 FPTAVEGIS
-719 DIRVG
+719 DIRVA

-740 GVTRIGENAFLSCSN
+740 GVTRIGESAFISCSN
-755 LNNITFSNSLTII
+755 LSNITFSNSLTII
-768 GSYAFRYCTS
+768 GSHAFRYCTS

-799 SNLTYIYLPNSVTTI
+799 SNLTYIYLPSSVTTI
-814 GSYAFDDCKKSTIY
+814 GSYAFDDCPKSTIY

-835 SGWAS
+835 SGWES

-881 TGLNKKNLVIPDQI
+881 IGLNKKNLVIPDQI
-895 EGISDIRLINSL
+895 EGINDIRLPANL
-907 FNGLSELV
+907 FNGFSELV

-927 TSCFANCSK
+927 TNCFANCTK

-943 NGVTSIGQSAFIH
+943 NGVTSIGQSAFLK

-1026 SPANKQFIYDYV
+1026 SATNKQIIYDYV
-1038 SSGVTGDYRY
+1038 SSGVTGDFRY
-1048 AKTSNGVTDSIYIL
+1048 AKTSNGVTDAIHIL
-1062 GLVESSV
+1062 GLVEGSTSV
-1069 STNLVIPNEIEGVTN
+1069 NLVVPDQIEGVSN

-1097 IKTVDLG
+1097 VKTVDLG

-1111 SYAFRNCSSLRQAI
+1111 SYAFRNCSSLRQVI
-1125 IPAGCT
+1125 IPLNCT
-1131 VIKAYAFQGCSTEC
+1131 VIKAYAFQYCSTEC
-1145 VLNCEANEKPD
+1145 VLNCEASEKP
-1156 AWENNWN
+1156 AGWETNWN
-1163 TSNCQVIWGY
+1163 ISNCQVVYGY